1 MTYCCNHARRANEL
15 MDSAINWISGTSNY
29 EMEPM
34 VGLIMPVG
42 GGTAAGFANKKA
54 CDEYKEWMSNA
65 RSKLY
70 EAKQELSQC
79 KCIEMS
85 TSLVIPT
92 NFSLTVKSSSSSTTE
107 TAVFVS
113 AAMSEVAAK
122 RGGNAVAT
130 IQTDNT
136 VSVKYTPPT
145 SWWNR

>member
-1 MTYCCNHARRANEL
+1 
-15 MDSAINWISGTSNY
+15 
-29 EMEPM
+29 
-34 VGLIMPVG
+34 
-42 GGTAAGFANKKA
+42 
-54 CDEYKEWMSNA
+54 MSNA

-92 NFSLTVKSSSSSTTE
+92 NFSLTVKSSSSSTAE
-107 TAVFVS
+107 TAAFVS

-130 IQTDNT
+130 VQTDST
-136 VSVKYTPPT
+136 VSVQYNPPT
-145 SWWNR
+145 SF